1 MDGLQGLEALGNA
14 GAVPI
19 IIFLT
24 QLIKK
29 KIGNLKYGSDLLALF
44 LSFGLCTGWEFYY
57 MTPATFETW
66 QALSGLQLFHWGV
79 DQVIVGFATWLAAS
93 KIYDLAHGN
102 KKRDKQVS
110 TQLEIHSTE
119 KVKLQEEIVKLKN
132 GHNGDTDGPNEED
145 PEVFDKLRD
154 ILEG

>member
-29 KIGNLKYGSDLLALF
+29 KIGDFKYGTDVLALL
-44 LSFGLCTGWEFYY
+44 LSFALCTGWEFYY
-57 MTPATFETW
+57 MTAETYAQW
-66 QALSGLQLFHWGV
+66 AAYNGLELFKWGI
-79 DQVIVGFATWLAAS
+79 DQVLVGFATWLAAG

-102 KKRDKQVS
+102 KKRDKKIS
-110 TQLEIHSTE
+110 TQLEIQLTE
-119 KVKLQEEIVKLKN
+119 KGQLQEEILKLKN
-132 GHNGDTDGPNEED
+132 GHGDTDGQVEED
-145 PEVFDKLRD
+145 PEVSDKLRN